1 MISLALRRWTVA
13 DSVGYGKPPKHTQF
27 TKGVSGNPK
36 GRPKGSQNLSALLE
50 KVGRQRISVTE
61 NGRTRQLTK
70 FEAAIIQLLNKAVRG
85 DVKAINELRYWVQMF
100 ADSAQAALP
109 PPLKERND
117 EAVMA
122 AVIERIQRSEHTL
135 TDEENDSPPTDQPQ
149 GDK

>member
-1 MISLALRRWTVA
+1 VA

-36 GRPKGSQNLSALLE
+36 GRPKGSQNLSTLLE
-50 KVGRQRISVTE
+50 KIGRQRISVTE

-70 FEAAIIQLLNKAVRG
+70 FEAVILQLYNSAVRG
-85 DVKAINELRYWVQMF
+85 DVKALNELRYWIQMLS
-100 ADSAQAALP
+100 DSAQAALP
-109 PPLKERND
+109 SPLKERND

-122 AVIERIQRSEHTL
+122 TVIERIRRSEHSL
-135 TDEENDSPPTDQPQ
+135 SDEDSDSPPTDQPQ